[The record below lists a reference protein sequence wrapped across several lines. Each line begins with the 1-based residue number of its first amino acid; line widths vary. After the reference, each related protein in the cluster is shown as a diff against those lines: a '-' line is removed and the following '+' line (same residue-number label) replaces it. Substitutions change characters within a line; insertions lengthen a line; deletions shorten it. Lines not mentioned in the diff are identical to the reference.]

1 MVTCMIP
8 SLRGW
13 RRACCLALFG
23 CAAFVLAPAQHAVA
37 QSYRSTVND
46 GNDLYRQKQ
55 YDLSKE
61 QYRRAATLD
70 TGRIESPFNLGN
82 AEYRTD
88 NFPEALGLYKKA
100 GEKARSTGEASRLF
114 YNAGTTFLA
123 AADKGVPAIPDPSA
137 GQGDEA
143 RMKDYRHAIGMFK
156 EALKL
161 DPKDEQARYNLMYA
175 LRKLR
180 DLENQQKNKNDD
192 KKQKQDQKN
201 EKNQDDKNKDKDKQD
216 QNNKNDQ
223 QDKKDQQDK
232 QQKQD
237 QNQDKQQ
244 QRQNDKQDQ
253 QEQRKPQDQRQMSK
267 QQAEQILR
275 ALERDEKDL
284 QKKLRAKKSVRIDV
298 DKDW

>member
-1 MVTCMIP
+1 MVTGTHMI
-8 SLRGW
+8 LR
-13 RRACCLALFG
+13 ALCCALLV
-23 CAAFVLAPAQHAVA
+23 AAASGAQA

-61 QYRRAATLD
+61 QYRRAAPLD
-70 TGRIESPFNLGN
+70 TGRIESSFNLGN
-82 AEYRTD
+82 AEFRTD
-88 NFPEALGLYKKA
+88 NFTEALKLYRKA
-100 GEKARSTGEASRLF
+100 GTKARGTEDASKLF

-143 RMKDYRHAIGMFK
+143 RMKDYRNAISMFK

-161 DPKDEQARYNLMYA
+161 DPTDEQARYNLAYA
-175 LRKLR
+175 MRKLR
-180 DLENQQKNKNDD
+180 ELEKQQQNKNNDQ
-192 KKQKQDQKN
+192 KQKQDQKN
-201 EKNQDDKNKDKDKQD
+201 EKDKDDKSKDKDKQSE
-216 QNNKNDQ
+216 

-232 QQKQD
+232 DQKNKDQQNKQDQQQQKQD
-237 QNQDKQQ
+237 QQK
-244 QRQNDKQDQ
+244 QNDKQDR
-253 QEQRKPQDQRQMSK
+253 QEQRKPHQDQRQMSK

-284 QKKLRAKKSVRIDV
+284 QKKLRAQKSVRVDV

>member
-1 MVTCMIP
+1 MVTGTHLI
-8 SLRGW
+8 LR
-13 RRACCLALFG
+13 ALCCALLV
-23 CAAFVLAPAQHAVA
+23 AAAAGAQA

-55 YDLSKE
+55 FDLSKE
-61 QYRRAATLD
+61 RYRRAATLD

-82 AEYRTD
+82 AEFRTD
-88 NFPEALGLYKKA
+88 NFTEALSLYKKA
-100 GEKARSTGEASRLF
+100 GEKARGTGDASKLF

-143 RMKDYRHAIGMFK
+143 RMKDYRNAISMFK

-161 DPKDEQARYNLMYA
+161 DPKDEQARYNLAYA
-175 LRKLR
+175 MRKLR
-180 DLENQQKNKNDD
+180 ELEKQQQSKNNDQ
-192 KKQKQDQKN
+192 KQKQDQKN
-201 EKNQDDKNKDKDKQD
+201 EKDKDDKSKDKDKQ
-216 QNNKNDQ
+216 NE

-232 QQKQD
+232 DQKNKDQQNKDQQNKQDQQQQKQD
-237 QNQDKQQ
+237 QQK
-244 QRQNDKQDQ
+244 QNDKQDR
-253 QEQRKPQDQRQMSK
+253 QEQRKPQEDQRQMSK

-284 QKKLRAKKSVRIDV
+284 QKKLRAKKSVRVDV